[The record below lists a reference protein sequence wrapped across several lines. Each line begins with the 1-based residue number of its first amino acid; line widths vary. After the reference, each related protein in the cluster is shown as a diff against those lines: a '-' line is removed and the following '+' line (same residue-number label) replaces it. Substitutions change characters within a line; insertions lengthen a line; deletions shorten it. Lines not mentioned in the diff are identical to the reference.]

1 MVFSKNPKV
10 IAASM
15 TLHGIKQFDRVEA
28 AMPMIGAIVQGD
40 VRLVSPHITGTLKRG
55 VSFRFYRPSRWKIIL
70 ETYGTAEYTNF
81 VEFGTYKMAPRRMFA
96 RGSANAYPKIEQYL
110 KAIGA

>member
-1 MVFSKNPKV
+1 MVLSKNPKV

-15 TLHGIKQFDRVEA
+15 MLHGVKQFDKVEA
-28 AMPMIGAIVQGD
+28 SMPMVGAIVQGEI
-40 VRLVSPHITGTLKRG
+40 RAVSPHITGTLKRG

-70 ETYGTAEYTNF
+70 ETYGTAYYTVY
-81 VEFGTYKMAPRRMFA
+81 VEFGTDKMTPRRMFA
-96 RGSANAYPKIEQYL
+96 RGSEAAYPKIEQYL